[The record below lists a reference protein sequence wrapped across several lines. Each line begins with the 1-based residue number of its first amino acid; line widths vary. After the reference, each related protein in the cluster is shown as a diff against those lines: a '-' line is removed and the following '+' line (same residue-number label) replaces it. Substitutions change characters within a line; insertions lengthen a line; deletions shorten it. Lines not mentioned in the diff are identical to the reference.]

1 MEPLAVI
8 DDTPATPQRHRLSI
22 DWTVNLTTLASIAIA
37 LATGVVTVTQI
48 QAQNDKRLSLLEAGA
63 VIQHTTDTAQDAR
76 MQQELTLIRQSLQRI
91 EEKQDASLL
100 RRAHPSN

>member
-37 LATGVVTVTQI
+37 LATGAITITQI
-48 QAQNDKRLSLLEAGA
+48 QAQNDKRLALLEASR
-63 VIQHTTDTAQDAR
+63 AQQISIDA
-76 MQQELTLIRQSLQRI
+76 QQDNTLRDQLQLIRQSLARI
-91 EEKQDASLL
+91 EDAQQ
-100 RRAHPSN
+100 RALESRGR

>member
-37 LATGVVTVTQI
+37 LATGAITITQI
-48 QAQNDKRLSLLEAGA
+48 QAQNDKRLALLEAA
-63 VIQHTTDTAQDAR
+63 RAQQISIDS
-76 MQQELTLIRQSLQRI
+76 QQDNTLRDQLQLIRQSLARI
-91 EEKQDASLL
+91 EDAQQ
-100 RRAHPSN
+100 RALESRGR